1 MAFGKGIEAAG
12 TLNPLTG
19 EETESSTEPAK
30 AACVPLPAHLEV
42 VMSTEV

>member
-30 AACVPLPAHLEV
+30 AACVPLPTHLEMV
-42 VMSTEV
+42 TSTEV